1 MNVDANKIL
10 STYLFKK
17 DAIVLFWDNADGWE
31 ILCTGDG
38 FIKPDSWDDG
48 IFELS
53 NLVSKDYKFT
63 YQCFLNAVRSKMSD
77 TLSIISNN
85 KQTMSI
91 VVAFDRNDDSAY
103 YKIICYSGEEDFRGK
118 YKNLLVRI
126 EPLDAEGSYRYRLSQ
141 TITNDKNPQ
150 SFNDEVA
157 RIFKRYPDRKYALI
171 QFDTVNFKMLNKQY
185 GESFGDELLSFFID
199 NLNHICDDDQL
210 YVRLTADVFMIL
222 TPYDDVDDI
231 LMLIDKIKHVLSGY
245 KGVDYR
251 FVFGI
256 SYVRDLKEPLRTYGD
271 AAAIARQ
278 SVKGNALKYY
288 AFYDDHMIDGVSSD
302 KWIEDRME
310 KALDNREFVM
320 YLQPKYDIANEKIV
334 GAEALVRWVHP
345 DKGIIPPNDFIP
357 LFERNGFI
365 VKLDQF
371 MWEEAC
377 KTLDSWIKTNKPMI
391 PISVNV
397 SRKHMTSNDIYI
409 HYLNNLILKYGI
421 DKKYLELEITETLD
435 DSYMNNTIQHLKKN
449 GYTLL
454 MDDFGSGYSSLN
466 TLKDTQF
473 DVIKIDRG
481 FLCDFIDSE
490 RGKSIIKH
498 IISMSK
504 EIGLDIVAE
513 GVETLEQTKFL
524 IDCGCNVAQGFYYAK
539 PMTVADF
546 NKRYFDN

>member
-397 SRKHMTSNDIYI
+397 SRKHMTANDIYI

>member
-31 ILCTGDG
+31 TLCAGDG

-63 YQCFLNAVRSKMSD
+63 YQCFLNAIRSKMSN

-91 VVAFDRNDDSAY
+91 VVAFDRNDESAY
-103 YKIICYSGEEDFRGK
+103 YKVICYSGEEDFRGK
-118 YKNLLVRI
+118 CKNLLVRI

-157 RIFKRYPDRKYALI
+157 RIFKRYPDKQYALI

-185 GESFGDELLSFFID
+185 GERFGDELLSFFID
-199 NLNHICDDDQL
+199 NLNHICNDDQL

-377 KTLDSWIKTNKPMI
+377 KTLDSWSKTNKPMI

-397 SRKHMTSNDIYI
+397 SRKHMTANDIYI

>member
-231 LMLIDKIKHVLSGY
+231 LMLIDKIKYVLSGY

-397 SRKHMTSNDIYI
+397 SRKHMTANDIYI
-409 HYLNNLILKYGI
+409 HYLNDLILKYGI

>member
-377 KTLDSWIKTNKPMI
+377 KTLDSWSKTNKPMI

-397 SRKHMTSNDIYI
+397 SRKHMTANDIYI

>member
-31 ILCTGDG
+31 ILCAGDG

-118 YKNLLVRI
+118 CKNLLVRI

-171 QFDTVNFKMLNKQY
+171 QFDTVNFKILNKQY

-377 KTLDSWIKTNKPMI
+377 KTLDSWSKTNKPMI

-397 SRKHMTSNDIYI
+397 SRKHMTANDIYI